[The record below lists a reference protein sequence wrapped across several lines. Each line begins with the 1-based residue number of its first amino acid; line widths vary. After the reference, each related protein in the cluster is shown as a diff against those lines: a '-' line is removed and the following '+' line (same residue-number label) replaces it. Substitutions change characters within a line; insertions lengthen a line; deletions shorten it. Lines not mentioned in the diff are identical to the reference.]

1 MKIEIPDDL
10 YRQFEEHARVKI
22 GMDTVDEAVEHILV
36 NEIRKF
42 NGSVSLDTRTGVR
55 SREQLEVDIN
65 RETWPAM
72 VNVHQIYTNSFL
84 CIDIDNLKGYMDIN
98 GLTAGDV
105 LLQEIADQLV
115 DKYGEENVYRFGADE
130 FVVRLSERKHVPLA
144 KHGEKIKHSLVMV
157 SARMNQ
163 RRNHYINRIIV
174 FHLDRGI
181 IEASAAGNNISCEIG
196 ET

>member
-1 MKIEIPDDL
+1 MIIEIPDDL
-10 YRQFEEHARVKI
+10 YKQFEEHARLNI
-22 GMDTVDEAVEHILV
+22 GMDTVEEAVEHILV

-55 SREQLEVDIN
+55 SRAQLEVDIN

-72 VNVHQIYTNSFL
+72 VNDHPVYANHFL
-84 CIDIDNLKGYMDIN
+84 CIDIDNLKGYMDVN

-105 LLQEIADQLV
+105 LLQEIADELV

-130 FVVRLSERKHVPLA
+130 FVVRLGEHKYVPLTN
-144 KHGEKIKHSLVMV
+144 HGEKIKHSLVRV
-157 SARMNQ
+157 SARTNQ
-163 RRNHYINRIIV
+163 KRNHYINRVIV
-174 FHLDRGI
+174 LHLDKGI
-181 IEASAAGNNISCEIG
+181 VESSHEGNGVVCEVG